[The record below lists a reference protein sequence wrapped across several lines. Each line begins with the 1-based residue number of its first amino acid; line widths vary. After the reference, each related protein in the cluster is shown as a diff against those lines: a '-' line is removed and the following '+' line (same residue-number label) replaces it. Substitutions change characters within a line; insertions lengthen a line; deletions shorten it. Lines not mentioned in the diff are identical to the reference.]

1 MALAEEVAE
10 RTWAAVDRARAE
22 AVVAADLQDMQLLR
36 ELGARLVIEG
46 DIQTLY
52 QEIMSAA
59 IALTKADAGTV
70 QILDEATQDLVL
82 LATQGI
88 ERTMSEHF
96 YRVNASI

>member
-1 MALAEEVAE
+1 V
-10 RTWAAVDRARAE
+10 T
-22 AVVAADLQDMQLLR
+22 
-36 ELGARLVIEG
+36 EG

-52 QEIMSAA
+52 QEITSAA
-59 IALTKADAGTV
+59 SALTKADAGTV